1 MPFLMAKKMNL
12 GEITPTY
19 LSLQMAD
26 RSMTFPKVI
35 IEDVLV
41 KVDKF
46 IFSVDFVVLDM
57 EEDREAPLILGRL
70 FLATG
75 QTLIDVKNGE
85 LTLSVGEDLVKFNL
99 YKSMEFQNDVNASCM
114 MIDTLIPCR
123 AELLHDFRKRD
134 PLEQCLTKSFTT
146 IEMDCEDISS
156 SPE

>member
-57 EEDREAPLILGRL
+57 EEDREEPLILGGL

-85 LTLSVGEDLVKFNL
+85 LTLSVGEDQVKFNL
-99 YKSMEFQNDVNASCM
+99 YKSMEVQNDVNASCM

-123 AELLHDFRKRD
+123 AELLHDFGKRD
-134 PLEQCLTKSFTT
+134 PLEQCLTKSLTT
-146 IEMDCEDISS
+146 LEMDCEDISS
-156 SPE
+156 SLE